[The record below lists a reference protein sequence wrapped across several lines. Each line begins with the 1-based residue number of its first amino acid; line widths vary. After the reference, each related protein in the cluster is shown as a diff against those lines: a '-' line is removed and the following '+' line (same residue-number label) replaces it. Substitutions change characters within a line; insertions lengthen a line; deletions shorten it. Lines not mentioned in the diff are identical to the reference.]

1 MSPGGHS
8 LSMTERRVTLRPA
21 DADSLDYVE
30 RLLARNDLPT
40 ADVREK
46 SDRFFVAFA
55 DGAAVGV
62 GGVEPFPPDGL
73 LRSVVV
79 ESSRRGEG
87 VGAALCDRLEERAA
101 AGGIDTLY
109 LLTTTA
115 REFFAARGYETVDRA
130 AVPASIRE
138 TGQFE
143 SLCPSTAVC
152 MRRRLSP

>member
-1 MSPGGHS
+1 MSPGDHGS
-8 LSMTERRVTLRPA
+8 GMTERRVTLRPA

-55 DGAAVGV
+55 DGTAVGV
-62 GGVEPFPPDGL
+62 GGIEPFPPDGL

-101 AGGIDTLY
+101 AGGVDTLY

-115 REFFAARGYETVDRA
+115 RAFFTARGYEPIDRA
-130 AVPASIRE
+130 AVPPSIRE
-138 TGQFE
+138 TAQFA
-143 SLCPSTAVC
+143 SLCPSTAAC
-152 MRRRLSP
+152 MRRQLSP